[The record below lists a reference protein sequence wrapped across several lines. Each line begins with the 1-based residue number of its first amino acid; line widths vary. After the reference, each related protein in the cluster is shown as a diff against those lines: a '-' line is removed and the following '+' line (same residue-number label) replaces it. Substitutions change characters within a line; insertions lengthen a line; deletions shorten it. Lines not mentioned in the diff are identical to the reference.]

1 MPFLRDEVLDR
12 LRTAA
17 LVLVLG
23 VPVLMGGCTS
33 APPKVSDWRQ
43 DIRSDKRLLR
53 LQAVMFASRAPAREA
68 VPALIERL
76 EDVDDVVRSM
86 AYEALVRKT
95 GQDIAFDPIGDP
107 FERKE
112 AVEMWRGWWRRQSDA
127 SQEPGVQSAPAS
139 GGETES

>member
-1 MPFLRDEVLDR
+1 M
-12 LRTAA
+12 RTAPLA
-17 LVLVLG
+17 LVLCATVLTA
-23 VPVLMGGCTS
+23 GCAAT
-33 APPKVSDWRQ
+33 PPEVSDWRK

-53 LQAVMFASRAPAREA
+53 LQAVTFASRAPAQEA

-95 GQDIAFDPIGDP
+95 GQNIAFDPIGDP

-112 AVEMWRGWWRRQSDA
+112 AVEKWRVWWRGNTDA
-127 SQEPGVQSAPAS
+127 SRRPAMQAVPAS
-139 GGETES
+139 DSKTES